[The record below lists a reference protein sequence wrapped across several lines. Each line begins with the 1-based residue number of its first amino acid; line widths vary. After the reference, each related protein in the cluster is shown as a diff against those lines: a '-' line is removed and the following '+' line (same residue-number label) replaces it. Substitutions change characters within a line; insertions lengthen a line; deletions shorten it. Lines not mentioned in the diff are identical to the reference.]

1 MSNYESHFIVSKVIK
16 NRISMT
22 IENTVTSH
30 IRLNTILCLL
40 CFIPNQAWS
49 EEFKTD
55 HAAKNANP
63 AANVLTTTPC
73 APQLIAAPQKITP
86 KDPKQTNP
94 PQHIEAD
101 RLLQPSKNEYLL
113 QGRARLN
120 QPGLVVL
127 SDEAVLNKQTKTAVF
142 NGHVELHQPELTI
155 TADNAKVDN
164 QQETAVLNNTRYQIL
179 PSLTHGKSKN
189 IQLDQKKQQAAL
201 ARASL
206 TTCKVNPDQS
216 VDWDLKFDELT
227 INNNTRRVVGKN
239 TTLYFKD
246 IPIFYTPYFDYP
258 LDDRAS
264 GLLFPE
270 FGSYKSLTQNE
281 SNQYVKIPYYFNIA
295 PNMDDTLTAIPMTQR
310 GLALEN
316 EFRYI
321 AKNNDIT
328 HGAKITLTGLQ
339 DNLTASEGIVS
350 SDLEGNLIYGDKR
363 SERWR
368 ASIEANQNW
377 GYGFSSSLN
386 WDEVSDESF
395 FADIPV
401 QNNLKTATQKQRN
414 AQVNYKD
421 NAFSAYVQLLS
432 YLRLQNA
439 AINYEKRPEI
449 GASYAK
455 YLGNFDFEI
464 AATVTDFVTPVAVAD
479 KYEAVRF
486 HTAPTLSYQIQN
498 SYAHL
503 RTTLVANQTQYN
515 MRDDGFSE
523 PDKNSISRFVP
534 QMAIRGGL
542 IFERNFDFNKQN
554 YIQTLEPEM
563 QYLYTPYEDQSNI
576 TLFDTAD
583 RSLDFSNLF
592 ALNRFTGADLIGD
605 TRQVSAALTSKL
617 LSPEGR
623 PIAEAGVGQ
632 IAYLE
637 DRRVTLNNIP
647 ETEKVSD
654 IFVKLGLHFN
664 EWYFA
669 STTQLDSRDQH
680 LTNANTRL
688 KWQRNNNLALLNHT
702 LNNQGTSFETE
713 MLSLGGY
720 TKINSKWDL
729 GIYSSY
735 DLREEDFYEMQLG
748 LRYDSCCWA
757 AEFIAERT
765 QLENGLYNDGIQV
778 QFELKGLSSSSAKFK
793 QALTE
798 RLNF

>member
-1 MSNYESHFIVSKVIK
+1 
-16 NRISMT
+16 MT
-22 IENTVTSH
+22 IKNTVTSH

-40 CFIPNQAWS
+40 CFFPHQAWS
-49 EEFKTD
+49 EDYKTVQVGENI
-55 HAAKNANP
+55 H
-63 AANVLTTTPC
+63 TTNPC
-73 APQLIAAPQKITP
+73 APQLIAKPQKITA

-101 RLLQPSKNEYLL
+101 SLLQPSKNEYLL
-113 QGRARLN
+113 QGHANLN

-127 SDEAVLNKQTKTAVF
+127 SDEAVLNKQTQTAVF
-142 NGHVELHQPELTI
+142 NGHVELHQPELII
-155 TADNAKVDN
+155 TADNARVN
-164 QQETAVLNNTRYQIL
+164 NRQETAVLNNTRYQIL
-179 PSLTHGKSKN
+179 PSRTHGKSKN
-189 IQLDQKKQQAAL
+189 IQIDQKAQQAAL

-206 TTCKVNPDQS
+206 TTCKLNSDQS

-227 INNNTRRVVGKN
+227 IDNKTRRVVGKN

-270 FGSYKSLTQNE
+270 IGSYKSLTQNE
-281 SNQYVKIPYYFNIA
+281 SNQYVKMPYYFNIA
-295 PNMDDTLTAIPMTQR
+295 ANMDDTLTAIPMTQR

-321 AKNNDIT
+321 ARNNDIT

-350 SDLEGNLIYGDKR
+350 SDLDGNLIYGDKR

-377 GYGFSSSLN
+377 GYGFSSTLN

-414 AQVNYKD
+414 AQINYKD
-421 NAFSAYVQLLS
+421 NAFSAYIQLLS

-464 AATVTDFVTPVAVAD
+464 AATVTDFVTPVAVTN

-503 RTTLVANQTQYN
+503 KTTLVANQTQYN
-515 MRDDGFSE
+515 MRDDGFNE
-523 PDKNSISRFVP
+523 PNQNTITRFIP
-534 QMAIRGGL
+534 QMAVRGGL
-542 IFERNFDFNKQN
+542 IFERDFEFNKQN
-554 YIQTLEPEM
+554 YIQTLEPEV

-592 ALNRFTGADLIGD
+592 ALNRFTGADRIGD

-617 LSPEGR
+617 LSPQGR

-637 DRRVTLNNIP
+637 DRRVTLSNIP
-647 ETEKVSD
+647 ETDKVSD
-654 IFVKLGLHFN
+654 IFVKLGLNFN

-669 STTQLDSRDQH
+669 STTQLDSHDQH

-688 KWQRNNNLALLNHT
+688 KWQRNDDLALLNHT
-702 LNNQGTSFETE
+702 LNNQGTAFETE
-713 MLSLGGY
+713 MLSFGGY

-778 QFELKGLSSSSAKFK
+778 QFELKGLSSSGSKFK

-798 RLNF
+798 KLNF